1 MNLIIDT
8 IQKEKTR
15 IEYMLKRYR
24 RINEELPKGS
34 LSESI
39 KNGQKYYYLKYR
51 EGKKVVSKYLGK
63 DAGDIPKLIEK
74 RKHTEAMIKSLENDE
89 NGRKNRA
96 KIISTLYVPNA
107 ERAIADKLFSTGI
120 SKK

>member
-34 LSESI
+34 LSESN

-63 DAGDIPKLIEK
+63 DAGDMPKLIEK
-74 RKHTEAMIKSLENDE
+74 RKHIEAMIKSLEDE
-89 NGRKNRA
+89 LR
-96 KIISTLYVPNA
+96 IA
-107 ERAIADKLFSTGI
+107 EKALEGNV
-120 SKK
+120 

>member
-34 LSESI
+34 LSESN
-39 KNGQKYYYLKYR
+39 KNGQKYYYLK
-51 EGKKVVSKYLGK
+51 LTN
-63 DAGDIPKLIEK
+63 L
-74 RKHTEAMIKSLENDE
+74 
-89 NGRKNRA
+89 
-96 KIISTLYVPNA
+96 
-107 ERAIADKLFSTGI
+107 
-120 SKK
+120 

>member
-8 IQKEKTR
+8 IQKEKAR

-24 RINEELPKGS
+24 KIIEELPKGS
-34 LSESI
+34 LSESD

-63 DAGDIPKLIEK
+63 DAGNMPALIEK
-74 RKHTEAMIKSLENDE
+74 RKHTEAMIKLLEDE
-89 NGRKNRA
+89 L
-96 KIISTLYVPNA
+96 KIA
-107 ERAIADKLFSTGI
+107 EKALEGNVW
-120 SKK
+120 